1 MIESINGYGKDYAAY
16 IRQNPTEV
24 NKFKNL
30 LKNGLVVGAPIG
42 ITGYGMIPQEKKGG
56 KTHKPFGH
64 RSILDNGWQSTKQL
78 KNTKNVYT
86 KSKKSK

>member
-42 ITGYGMIPQEKKGG
+42 ITGYGLVPQEKKGG

-64 RSILDNGWQSTKQL
+64 KSILDNGLQSTKQL